1 MGPLLKYWSG
11 GGRGRALGESF
22 VWEGEFCCEVLP
34 DQTPLCFF
42 VWFIVFSSGAL
53 GLWRGCFLAV
63 RKLGI
68 LAFSCP
74 LLYKQILEAEA
85 SRAFP
90 QTWRVETWALAESTS
105 LHGCFLFF
113 CFFSRQEV
121 DEGVAFWKWALPG
134 PGAACPDFSAS
145 PVPRYDIASC
155 AWQPA
160 GALFLWSRSPTV
172 RDPCQS
178 CPFRHCFSDFRFPS
192 LYLLTVALAF
202 SFFKRTVGE
211 SFWHFKVFHFKGVWP
226 WCHCQREHVL
236 PSKVAKSLPGP

>member
-22 VWEGEFCCEVLP
+22 VWEGEFCCEVVP

-53 GLWRGCFLAV
+53 GLWRGCFLAM

-90 QTWRVETWALAESTS
+90 QTWRVET
-105 LHGCFLFF
+105 
-113 CFFSRQEV
+113 
-121 DEGVAFWKWALPG
+121 
-134 PGAACPDFSAS
+134 
-145 PVPRYDIASC
+145 
-155 AWQPA
+155 
-160 GALFLWSRSPTV
+160 
-172 RDPCQS
+172 
-178 CPFRHCFSDFRFPS
+178 
-192 LYLLTVALAF
+192 
-202 SFFKRTVGE
+202 
-211 SFWHFKVFHFKGVWP
+211 
-226 WCHCQREHVL
+226 
-236 PSKVAKSLPGP
+236 